1 MALLS
6 NRELMKY
13 IESTLHRSRIIFE
26 KHHSL
31 TGAYDHLYY
40 SLATLY
46 DLLEEHQKE
55 EDERLENFKPFVAKY
70 CTNQNDTSDLKGS
83 FWKTVDNGGA
93 QPV

>member
-40 SLATLY
+40 SLVTLY

-55 EDERLENFKPFVAKY
+55 EDERLENFKPFTFNHYNSSQGNTFYKEI
-70 CTNQNDTSDLKGS
+70 N
-83 FWKTVDNGGA
+83 NGGV

>member
-1 MALLS
+1 MSLLT

-13 IESTLHRSRIIFE
+13 IEGALHSSQSMVSRSGTV
-26 KHHSL
+26 S
-31 TGAYDHLYY
+31 AYHHLYF
-40 SLATLY
+40 SFKNLFEM
-46 DLLEEHQKE
+46 LEEHQKE
-55 EDERLENFKPFVAKY
+55 VDERLESFKPFVAKY